1 MWKVW
6 LYISTQSK
14 KSYYYWIYIKY
25 ISKEN
30 ILRIISCRVAC
41 LIIMFNLCYYN
52 LYTSKFELHGSWL
65 FLRIITENWF
75 LYGKEELYSQVKFM
89 VNLNLR
95 WSFFEPTQDTIEW
108 FWIMF
113 YKLCQQHIM
122 QYLLHSCTNV
132 KQLQKSNLLLMHFN
146 EPTLE

>member
-1 MWKVW
+1 MIVHIHSIKNE
-6 LYISTQSK
+6 
-14 KSYYYWIYIKY
+14 SYYYWIDIKY

-122 QYLLHSCTNV
+122 QYLLHSCTKCKTTSKIKFV
-132 KQLQKSNLLLMHFN
+132 AYAF
-146 EPTLE
+146 